1 MKPKQLSMMRWF
13 TIVREF
19 NNILS
24 LIDQK
29 LLLGSILK
37 FNQSCYLA
45 QHHKNVKISWTGN
58 LAWNDVQASKSNQ
71 ELKKNLCGPV
81 VWIEFSVWMIVSNS
95 LWINMLSIARPSACW
110 RHFLKKKRIV
120 KHFFWFCD
128 AILVIC
134 GRTKC
139 GQY

>member
-1 MKPKQLSMMRWF
+1 M
-13 TIVREF
+13 
-19 NNILS
+19 
-24 LIDQK
+24 
-29 LLLGSILK
+29 
-37 FNQSCYLA
+37 
-45 QHHKNVKISWTGN
+45 KISWTGN

-95 LWINMLSIARPSACW
+95 LWSNTLSVARPSACCKQIK
-110 RHFLKKKRIV
+110 KKKRIA

-128 AILVIC
+128 AIWVIC
-134 GRTKC
+134 GQTKC